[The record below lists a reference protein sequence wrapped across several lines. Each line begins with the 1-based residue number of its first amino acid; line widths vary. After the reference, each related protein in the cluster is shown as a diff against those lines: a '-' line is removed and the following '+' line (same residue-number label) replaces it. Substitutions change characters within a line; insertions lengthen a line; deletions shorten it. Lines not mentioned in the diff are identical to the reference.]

1 MGTLGNQPCRSRYE
15 FDDFNLANPHRAAAL
30 TKLAKE
36 TGVSVDTLIKLEIAM
51 QLNRLNSIL
60 IENGD
65 KMDENLAGIGEI
77 LQK

>member
-15 FDDFNLANPHRAAAL
+15 FDDFNLANRATAL

>member
-1 MGTLGNQPCRSRYE
+1 MGTLGNQPCRSRYK
-15 FDDFNLANPHRAAAL
+15 FDDFNLANRAAAL

>member
-1 MGTLGNQPCRSRYE
+1 
-15 FDDFNLANPHRAAAL
+15 
-30 TKLAKE
+30 E

>member
-15 FDDFNLANPHRAAAL
+15 FADFNLANRAAAL

>member
-15 FDDFNLANPHRAAAL
+15 FDDFNLANRAAAL

-51 QLNRLNSIL
+51 ELNRLNSIL

>member
-15 FDDFNLANPHRAAAL
+15 LDDFNLANRAAAL

>member
-15 FDDFNLANPHRAAAL
+15 FDDFNLADRAASL
-30 TKLAKE
+30 TKGAKE

>member
-15 FDDFNLANPHRAAAL
+15 FDDFNLSNRAAAL

>member
-15 FDDFNLANPHRAAAL
+15 FDDFNLANRVAAL

>member
-15 FDDFNLANPHRAAAL
+15 FDDFNLANRAAPL

-65 KMDENLAGIGEI
+65 KMDENLADIGEI

>member
-1 MGTLGNQPCRSRYE
+1 MGTLGNQPCRSCYE
-15 FDDFNLANPHRAAAL
+15 FDDFNLANRAAAL